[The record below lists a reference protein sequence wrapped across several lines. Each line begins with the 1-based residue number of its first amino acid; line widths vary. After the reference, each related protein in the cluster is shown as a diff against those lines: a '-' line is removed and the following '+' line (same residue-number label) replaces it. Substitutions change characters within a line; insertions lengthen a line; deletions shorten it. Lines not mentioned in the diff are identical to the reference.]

1 MDKRKVITK
10 KEVEILTVFMNYD
23 DQEQRAFFDSTEK
36 LNKADCHHL
45 LRGLFKIVSD
55 NNVEQNEL
63 IFYCLCHLDGILE
76 DKRTRIKFYVEIMND
91 FKEGMDLVGILIS
104 FLRRCQQQSLR
115 DIASHVLVLIID
127 AEKNFEKISK

>member
-1 MDKRKVITK
+1 
-10 KEVEILTVFMNYD
+10 
-23 DQEQRAFFDSTEK
+23 
-36 LNKADCHHL
+36 
-45 LRGLFKIVSD
+45 
-55 NNVEQNEL
+55 
-63 IFYCLCHLDGILE
+63 LDGILE